1 MRTAL
6 FFPSAHHRGLIKLCI
21 EGPSS
26 RIPATV
32 RRGADHTQPTT
43 PSQPHPASH
52 TQPATPS
59 QPHPASH
66 TQPDKSRTNNPNK
79 PSISLAL
86 GFFQHMDSTAFPQ
99 PKPWH
104 RGRQRE

>member
-32 RRGADHTQPTT
+32 RRGADHTQP
-43 PSQPHPASH
+43 
-52 TQPATPS
+52 ATPS

-79 PSISLAL
+79 PSTSLAL

>member
-52 TQPATPS
+52 TQP
-59 QPHPASH
+59 
-66 TQPDKSRTNNPNK
+66 DKSRTNNPNK

-99 PKPWH
+99 PKPSH